1 MAATTHTHVRIA
13 PRPRSDRDSV
23 TGERPS
29 QNAASTAET
38 DWPTDPQV
46 WNWAES
52 AALSGH
58 GPSAPPTSSDPRT
71 AVMLTRSSPE

>member
-1 MAATTHTHVRIA
+1 MAATTHTHVWIA

-23 TGERPS
+23 TGEWPH
-29 QNAASTAET
+29 QNAARPEVP
-38 DWPTDPQV
+38 DWPTDTQV

-58 GPSAPPTSSDPRT
+58 GPSAPDF
-71 AVMLTRSSPE
+71 L